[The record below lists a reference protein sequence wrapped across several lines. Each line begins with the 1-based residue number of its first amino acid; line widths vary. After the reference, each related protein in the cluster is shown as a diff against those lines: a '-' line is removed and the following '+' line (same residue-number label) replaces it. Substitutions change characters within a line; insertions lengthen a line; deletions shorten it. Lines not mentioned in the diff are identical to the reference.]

1 MLTAFHFRQ
10 EIIAFSREVSNL
22 AETRKV
28 LVEMVHQ
35 ARQRRAI
42 SPRKMSWPEI
52 LKPWQRGLAQLYRIS
67 RQFVSA
73 TFQRR
78 YKGHRR
84 GTIINLSDPHRQ
96 RVGSVSLHGHIDTI
110 FTPVCGGG

>member
-1 MLTAFHFRQ
+1 MA
-10 EIIAFSREVSNL
+10 
-22 AETRKV
+22 
-28 LVEMVHQ
+28 
-35 ARQRRAI
+35 
-42 SPRKMSWPEI
+42 WPEI

-84 GTIINLSDPHRQ
+84 GTIINLSDTHRQ

-110 FTPVCGGG
+110 FTPVCGGGTCPGKDPAAPVNAYLWGTGCLTNCVATVVD